1 MPYLLRLPQHLVGRA
16 CSGSTHRVRVR
27 VLHSKREGRTYYCL
41 VLLHTVCEVRN
52 MVIDIYEF
60 RDGAPTADGV
70 LLLDELAMMLYDA
83 MDFTSETGSLQGL
96 STADRRQLPCG
107 GEACVVD

>member
-1 MPYLLRLPQHLVGRA
+1 
-16 CSGSTHRVRVR
+16 
-27 VLHSKREGRTYYCL
+27 
-41 VLLHTVCEVRN
+41 

-96 STADRRQLPCG
+96 STTDRW
-107 GEACVVD
+107 